1 MNWLKKREKKNSKNN
16 SNMLSS
22 KGGDARSDSSL
33 LLRSIKTICNSRQAE
48 QLQSIGCFYFILFYF
63 FSDCIIHFR
72 WFKNWF
78 QLWSFEWPH
87 NADMTNTGYDIRIQL
102 VISHYWLKL
111 ELERAFRFSIWFS
124 KLIRSHIT
132 YYICKSMAD
141 ILNRKWKYVTKRKTN
156 KWFFKSNFNVIW
168 KQKKKNQNDKIL

>member
-111 ELERAFRFSIWFS
+111 ELERAFRFSIRFS
-124 KLIRSHIT
+124 KPIRSHIPT
-132 YYICKSMAD
+132 IYVNQWQIFWIESENMLPKGKQIHDFSNRISM
-141 ILNRKWKYVTKRKTN
+141 
-156 KWFFKSNFNVIW
+156 
-168 KQKKKNQNDKIL
+168 